1 MGGSSSINAM
11 IYMRGQKNDYDHW
24 ESLGNKG
31 WGWND
36 VLPIFKKSEDY
47 QHGADH
53 FHGSG
58 GELRVEERRVNWE
71 ILDAWRD
78 AAEECGINKITEFN
92 RGDNTGCAYFQMNQ
106 KRGKRWSATTAY
118 IKPIRSRKNLTI
130 LTKTLVHR
138 VNLER
143 KNFSLLAQSI
153 TTSSVDDITKTNA
166 DRYLLQLK
174 KVQKDNIRKAW
185 DLGLDVSHYDTI
197 MNFNMWTV

>member
-1 MGGSSSINAM
+1 MNYARGKVLGGSSSINAM

-24 ESLGNKG
+24 ASLGNKG

-47 QHGADH
+47 QHGADN

-106 KRGKRWSATTAY
+106 KRGRVECNESIFTTDQKQKELNY
-118 IKPIRSRKNLTI
+118 YYENSG
-130 LTKTLVHR
+130 
-138 VNLER
+138 
-143 KNFSLLAQSI
+143 
-153 TTSSVDDITKTNA
+153 SSCKC
-166 DRYLLQLK
+166 RE
-174 KVQKDNIRKAW
+174 
-185 DLGLDVSHYDTI
+185 
-197 MNFNMWTV
+197 